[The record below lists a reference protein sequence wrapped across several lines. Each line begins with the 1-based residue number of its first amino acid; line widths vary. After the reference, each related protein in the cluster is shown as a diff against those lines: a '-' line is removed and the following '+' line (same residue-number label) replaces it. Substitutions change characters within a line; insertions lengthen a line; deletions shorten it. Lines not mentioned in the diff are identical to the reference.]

1 MNILPNLIN
10 EAKQYFSVNHEDL
23 RIDNIILGKTLY
35 TMKDCDRVFTD
46 MNFCLVLMNNAYG
59 FSYFQGEI
67 DYSLSNF
74 VNKNALNVVEE
85 EIPIYL
91 RVAITDAMYCL
102 INRNKFANKHIF
114 TGDIR
119 QKAKERAKT
128 LLAHIPTGQKFDRL
142 APPPKLSKKQKPR
155 VVISKY
161 LI

>member
-1 MNILPNLIN
+1 
-10 EAKQYFSVNHEDL
+10 
-23 RIDNIILGKTLY
+23 
-35 TMKDCDRVFTD
+35 
-46 MNFCLVLMNNAYG
+46 MNFRLVLMNNAYG

-74 VNKNALNVVEE
+74 VNKNALNVVKE

-91 RVAITDAMYCL
+91 RVAITHTVYCL

-114 TGDIR
+114 TGDTT
-119 QKAKERAKT
+119 KSERTCKDVTCTYPRRGKSST
-128 LLAHIPTGQKFDRL
+128 LGA
-142 APPPKLSKKQKPR
+142 PPKLSKKQKPR